1 MIFLHFPVDK
11 RDIIVYN
18 LVQCQKRKKGRIVS
32 MVYDKVI
39 DIVANQFDVEREELS
54 AETDFVDDLRADSLD
69 VVELIMAL
77 EDEFEIEVPD
87 DQMESVRTVGDVV
100 SYLEDIVE

>member
-1 MIFLHFPVDK
+1 
-11 RDIIVYN
+11 
-18 LVQCQKRKKGRIVS
+18 